1 MLGLAIHQFRSLSMS
16 NTVFSEILT
25 GLYDNQVIPYLG
37 PGVLFDV
44 TSKLN
49 GTPIPADSDSL
60 ILAMNGGKPMAPKL
74 MYEFPRAAMN
84 QELKRGRNF
93 LTQFLD
99 KTYKDIQYS
108 RAAIH
113 EWLAEWKPSYV
124 IDINRDTQLQDSYA
138 DEEHTLIV
146 GLARVIGN
154 HYRFKIY
161 HYDREKYFE
170 IEQTQVDNKLP
181 ILFKP
186 MGTPLPESNY
196 VASDADYVDYITEL
210 MGGFAI
216 PDFLKDYRKG
226 KKYLLLGVP
235 LNRDSERMVMS
246 DITYAADEHRGW
258 FLRKNP
264 TDKEKRFAAKI
275 GFELIEADCADLLA
289 LVQTRRAA

>member
-1 MLGLAIHQFRSLSMS
+1 MS
-16 NTVFSEILT
+16 ESVFSEILS
-25 GLYDNQVIPYLG
+25 GLYDNQVVPYLG
-37 PGVLFDV
+37 PGVLFDAV
-44 TSKLN
+44 SKVN
-49 GTPIPADSDSL
+49 GSPMPADSDSL

-93 LTQFLD
+93 LGQFLD
-99 KTYKDIQYS
+99 KTYRDTKYS
-108 RAAIH
+108 RAAVH
-113 EWLAEWKPSYV
+113 DWLAEWKPNYI

-146 GLARVIGN
+146 GLARVVGN
-154 HYRFKIY
+154 DYRFKIY
-161 HYDREKYFE
+161 QYDGQNYFQV
-170 IEQTQVDNKLP
+170 EQNQVDKKLP

-186 MGTPLPESNY
+186 MGTPRPESNY

-216 PDFLKDYRKG
+216 PDFLKEYRKG
-226 KKYLLLGVP
+226 KKYLLIGLP

-246 DITYAADEHRGW
+246 DITYDADEHRGW

-264 TDKEKRFAAKI
+264 TDKEKRFAGKL
-275 GFELIEADCADLLA
+275 GFEIIEADCQDLLA
-289 LVQTRRAA
+289 QVQTRQAA

>member
-1 MLGLAIHQFRSLSMS
+1 MS
-16 NTVFSEILT
+16 NSVFAEILS
-25 GLYDNQVIPYLG
+25 GLYDNQVVPYLG

-44 TSKLN
+44 KNKIN
-49 GTPIPADSDSL
+49 GAPIPADGESL

-84 QELKRGRNF
+84 QELKRGRSF
-93 LTQFLD
+93 LIQFLD
-99 KTYKDIQYS
+99 KTYRDIQYS

-113 EWLAEWKPSYV
+113 DWLAEWKPNYV

-154 HYRFKIY
+154 HFRFKIY
-161 HYDREKYFE
+161 HFDREKYFE
-170 IEQTQVDNKLP
+170 IEQDQVDARLP

-186 MGTPLPESNY
+186 MGTPRPESNY

-216 PDFLKDYRKG
+216 PDFLKEYRKG
-226 KKYLLLGVP
+226 KKYLLIGLP

-264 TDKEKRFAAKI
+264 TDKEKRFAAKM
-275 GFELIEADCADLLA
+275 GFELIEADCLDLLES
-289 LVQTRRAA
+289 LQSRQAA

>member
-1 MLGLAIHQFRSLSMS
+1 MS
-16 NTVFSEILT
+16 DPVFAEILS
-25 GLYDNQVIPYLG
+25 GLYDNQVVPYLG

-44 TSKLN
+44 KNKIN
-49 GTPIPADSDSL
+49 GAPIPADGESL

-84 QELKRGRNF
+84 QELKRGRSF

-99 KTYKDIQYS
+99 KTYRDIQYS
-108 RAAIH
+108 RAAVH
-113 EWLAEWKPSYV
+113 DWLAEWKPNYV

-138 DEEHTLIV
+138 DDEHTLIV

-154 HYRFKIY
+154 HFRFKIY
-161 HYDREKYFE
+161 HFDREKYFE
-170 IEQTQVDNKLP
+170 IEQSQVDARLP

-186 MGTPLPESNY
+186 MGTPRPESNY

-216 PDFLKDYRKG
+216 PDFLKEYRKG
-226 KKYLLLGVP
+226 KKYLLIGLP

-264 TDKEKRFAAKI
+264 TDKEKRFAAKM
-275 GFELIEADCADLLA
+275 GFELIEADCLDLLES
-289 LVQTRRAA
+289 LQSRQAA

>member
-1 MLGLAIHQFRSLSMS
+1 MS

-37 PGVLFDV
+37 PGVLSDV

-84 QELKRGRNF
+84 QELKRGRSF

-161 HYDREKYFE
+161 HYDSEKYFE

-275 GFELIEADCADLLA
+275 GFELIEADCADLLE

>member
-1 MLGLAIHQFRSLSMS
+1 MS
-16 NTVFSEILT
+16 NPVFSEILS
-25 GLYDNQVIPYLG
+25 GLYDNQVVPYLG

-49 GTPIPADSDSL
+49 GAPIPADSDSL

-84 QELKRGRNF
+84 QELKRGRNYV
-93 LTQFLD
+93 TQFLD
-99 KTYKDIQYS
+99 KTYGEMKWT
-108 RAAIH
+108 RAAVH
-113 EWLAEWKPSYV
+113 DWLAEWKPNYI

-138 DEEHTLIV
+138 DEEHTLVV

-154 HYRFKIY
+154 HFRFKIY

-170 IEQTQVDNKLP
+170 VEQQQVDRNLP

-186 MGTPLPESNY
+186 MGTPKPESNY

-216 PDFLKDYRKG
+216 PDFLKDYRLG
-226 KKYLLLGVP
+226 KKYLLVGVP

-264 TDKEKRFAAKI
+264 TDKEKRYASKM
-275 GFELIEADCADLLA
+275 GLELIEADCQDLLE
-289 LVQTRRAA
+289 LVQTRQAA